1 MQNSKNEKAW
11 WQPAI
16 EVFVQVSGWI
26 VFPLLI
32 GIYLGRWLQD
42 KWGHEPWIY
51 ISCVAVAFVITNVG
65 LIFIILKA
73 AKQMQKVVD
82 ESKEQ
87 KK

>member
-1 MQNSKNEKAW
+1 
-11 WQPAI
+11 
-16 EVFVQVSGWI
+16 VLF
-26 VFPLLI
+26 
-32 GIYLGRWLQD
+32 YLYA
-42 KWGHEPWIY
+42 WGHEPWIY